1 MLTNEEILT
10 PEEVASLLRV
20 SESWVYEKSR
30 RRCRDPLPCF
40 RIGRYIRFSRAAV
53 MNWLESTATGNGA
66 RKTKRRK

>member
-1 MLTNEEILT
+1 VLTNEQILT

-66 RKTKRRK
+66 GKSKRRK